1 MKWMEVITVR
11 ATASN
16 CAKLVAKL
24 HGAVAE
30 IQKEDAT
37 RSIKILH
44 RISIESDHCIH
55 LQHESEKPDPAG
67 SRLGLSLV
75 EEMKLFGLVHHSVW
89 AEIPGC
95 HV

>member
-16 CAKLVAKL
+16 CTKLEAKLQ
-24 HGAVAE
+24 GAVAE

-44 RISIESDHCIH
+44 RVSIESDLCVH
-55 LQHESEKPDPAG
+55 LQHESAKPDPAG
-67 SRLGLSLV
+67 SRLGLRLAA
-75 EEMKLFGLVHHSVW
+75 EMKSFGLVHHSVW
-89 AEIPGC
+89 AEIPSR

>member
-16 CAKLVAKL
+16 CTKLEAKL

-44 RISIESDHCIH
+44 RVSIESDLCVH
-55 LQHESEKPDPAG
+55 LQHDSAKPDSAG
-67 SRLGLSLV
+67 SRLGLRLA
-75 EEMKLFGLVHHSVW
+75 EEMKLFGLVHHSIW
-89 AEIPGC
+89 AEIPDC
-95 HV
+95 PV

>member
-1 MKWMEVITVR
+1 MKWMEVIGVR

-16 CAKLVAKL
+16 RTKLEAKL

-44 RISIESDHCIH
+44 RVSIESDLCVH
-55 LQHESEKPDPAG
+55 LQHDSAKPDPAG
-67 SRLGLSLV
+67 SRLGLRLAA
-75 EEMKLFGLVHHSVW
+75 EMKSFGLVHHSVW
-89 AEIPGC
+89 AELPGR
-95 HV
+95 HA

>member
-1 MKWMEVITVR
+1 MKWMEVIGVR

-16 CAKLVAKL
+16 RTKLEAKL

-30 IQKEDAT
+30 IQKEGAT

-44 RISIESDHCIH
+44 RVSIESDLCVH
-55 LQHESEKPDPAG
+55 LEHDSAKPDPAG
-67 SRLGLSLV
+67 SRLGLRLV
-75 EEMKLFGLVHHSVW
+75 AEMKSFGLVHHTVW
-89 AEIPGC
+89 AEIGVG